1 MKRVHRHEVDGEI
14 AAVPLRWNKQLQQ
27 ETEDDEGY
35 LGQPAYTPA
44 GRPILLTIEDACPH
58 ADMGDSPGGIDC
70 GACRHY
76 HQFPGSQLGVCSNEK
91 RRRPGRQRGAAGTRK
106 EEPI

>member
-14 AAVPLRWNKQLQQ
+14 VEVPLCWNKQLQQ

-44 GRPILLTIEDACPH
+44 GRPILLTIEDACP
-58 ADMGDSPGGIDC
+58 D
-70 GACRHY
+70 
-76 HQFPGSQLGVCSNEK
+76 
-91 RRRPGRQRGAAGTRK
+91 AAGASGGPAGPSNRAFAVPK
-106 EEPI
+106 SDFL